1 MDPVFTKLN
10 LKDQNSLVVLGAP
23 VSFERAL
30 SSLKGVR
37 VMRTAPSTGSIPFAL
52 AFATTQPQ
60 VDAAVRQITPRAA
73 DDITLWF
80 AYPKQTSMRV
90 TCEFNQ
96 DTGWAALAAAGFEPV
111 RQVSIDDDWAALRF
125 RRAEFIKTLRRE
137 PEHAVTEEGRARVA
151 ADQAAANQAPA
162 AAKPAAKP
170 PRKPVAKKPAK
181 RKSAAKLLA
190 RKKPAPKKPAKKAAK
205 KK

>member
-30 SSLKGVR
+30 NSLKGVR

-80 AYPKQTSMRV
+80 AYPKQTSTRV
-90 TCEFNQ
+90 TCEFSQ

-151 ADQAAANQAPA
+151 ADQAAADQAPA

-181 RKSAAKLLA
+181 QKSAAKALA
-190 RKKPAPKKPAKKAAK
+190 KKKPAPKKPAKKAAK